1 MYLWAGL
8 VAFGVVI
15 MSLFSGWLSALGLS
29 LMAVAAFLLTFGVP
43 GHRGIIKSGSS

>member
-15 MSLFSGWLSALGLS
+15 MSLFSGWLSTLGLA
-29 LMAVAAFLLTFGVP
+29 LMALTAFLLTFGLP
-43 GHRGIIKSGSS
+43 GHRGIIKSGSQ